1 MKKLIVLFLLVISLF
16 SCGNK
21 KDSTLFLGYNLNG
34 YISYLKEN
42 DNHINDSFVMQKG
55 YISYLYSLVIKDG
68 LDVINNKK
76 ISTAIKEANKIYIQ
90 IGNDDFLRCVE
101 IYENEYL
108 IDEEVLNT
116 QKELFSYYY
125 FLLIEKVREI
135 FDGEIVILSPYFS
148 LSNALDNMYKIDIS
162 LNEFFEVV
170 NEVCSYFD
178 CIYIDIREINNLIKE
193 NSMLSEEFYSYL
205 DKLIRYGK

>member
-108 IDEEVLNT
+108 IDEEVLDT

-148 LSNALDNMYKIDIS
+148 LSNTLDNIYKIDIS